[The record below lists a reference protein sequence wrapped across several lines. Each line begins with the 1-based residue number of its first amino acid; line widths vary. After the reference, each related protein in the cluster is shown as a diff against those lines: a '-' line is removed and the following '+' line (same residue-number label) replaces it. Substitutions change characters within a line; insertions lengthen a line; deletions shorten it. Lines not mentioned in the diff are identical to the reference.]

1 MSGKSEMAQLF
12 NLKFFLYLCW
22 LGVGSSPQFSSR
34 ETLADIFEKQ
44 NEKQKLN
51 IKNYEKIADY
61 CFNILT
67 SKLWSKY

>member
-1 MSGKSEMAQLF
+1 M
-12 NLKFFLYLCW
+12 KFRDKIRTERQA
-22 LGVGSSPQFSSR
+22 GG
-34 ETLADIFEKQ
+34 TLADIFEKL

-51 IKNYEKIADY
+51 NKNYEKIADY

>member
-1 MSGKSEMAQLF
+1 MYDAVMYIYK
-12 NLKFFLYLCW
+12 
-22 LGVGSSPQFSSR
+22 
-34 ETLADIFEKQ
+34 LADIFEKQ

-51 IKNYEKIADY
+51 NKNYEKIGDY

>member
-1 MSGKSEMAQLF
+1 MSDKVRHIY
-12 NLKFFLYLCW
+12 K
-22 LGVGSSPQFSSR
+22 
-34 ETLADIFEKQ
+34 LADIFEKQ